1 MEATL
6 TTSKKTSIY
15 DTIDYIDEYHERLS
29 QSFGLFAQHCFYEK
43 NKKKFNVKPFHLE
56 LFSVFQDVY
65 EGRIKRLIIN
75 IPPRHGKSEL
85 AALFQ
90 AYVFFNNASAN
101 NMLVCYSKE
110 LQVSKSKLVKSYVIS
125 QLFKKYTKLKLELDR
140 KGNMVWQTQQH
151 GEQFS
156 TTITGQ
162 ALGSGA
168 GLEGAV
174 GAQGGLIVIDDPNKA
189 LEMKSIPYR
198 KMIIDAYMDTISTR
212 INNRNTP
219 IVVIQ
224 QRVHEEDLTG
234 FLLAGGDLNDWH
246 LFKVS
251 VFTPSGKNTIYPERL
266 SYEDALRKQ
275 RANPTVFSG
284 QYLQEPSPVEGNIFQ
299 KEWFNIVDPS
309 TVPKGLTKRLFID
322 GAYSEE
328 NSSDPTALMVTAYDK
343 PRGKMYILYAEKKRL
358 NMPELIRRIIELVRM
373 SSITMTKVE
382 PKATGTTIVQ
392 LLKDKGIAAK
402 EFISRNK
409 KLDKEMKAYDCTD
422 FVEGGRVDLVK
433 GHWNKD
439 YLHEMGLFPNG
450 KYDDYVDTSC
460 FAIEDYMFRKGLRF
474 F

>member
-174 GAQGGLIVIDDPNKA
+174 G
-189 LEMKSIPYR
+189 R
-198 KMIIDAYMDTISTR
+198 R
-212 INNRNTP
+212 
-219 IVVIQ
+219 
-224 QRVHEEDLTG
+224 
-234 FLLAGGDLNDWH
+234 
-246 LFKVS
+246 
-251 VFTPSGKNTIYPERL
+251 
-266 SYEDALRKQ
+266 
-275 RANPTVFSG
+275 
-284 QYLQEPSPVEGNIFQ
+284 EG
-299 KEWFNIVDPS
+299 
-309 TVPKGLTKRLFID
+309 
-322 GAYSEE
+322 
-328 NSSDPTALMVTAYDK
+328 
-343 PRGKMYILYAEKKRL
+343 
-358 NMPELIRRIIELVRM
+358 
-373 SSITMTKVE
+373 
-382 PKATGTTIVQ
+382 
-392 LLKDKGIAAK
+392 
-402 EFISRNK
+402 
-409 KLDKEMKAYDCTD
+409 
-422 FVEGGRVDLVK
+422 
-433 GHWNKD
+433 
-439 YLHEMGLFPNG
+439 
-450 KYDDYVDTSC
+450 
-460 FAIEDYMFRKGLRF
+460 
-474 F
+474 